1 MLEQKTNN
9 LPKVV
14 VGGLIYQNEK
24 ILICQRKEEGDHPL
38 KWEFPGGKIKNDET
52 NEEALIR
59 EINEELSINIIN
71 YKEMISYNFNYK
83 DLNKRVF
90 IYFYLV
96 NNFSGKVLNNFHKE
110 LKWIEIKDI
119 REYDFLEGDL
129 KIIDHI
135 SSNDFKY

>member
-1 MLEQKTNN
+1 MKIEQI
-9 LPKVV
+9 KVV
-14 VGGLIYQNEK
+14 AGLILQNNK
-24 ILICQRKEEGDHPL
+24 LLICQRPNFKDHPL

-52 NEEALIR
+52 NEVALIR
-59 EINEELSINIIN
+59 EINEELSINILN
-71 YKEMISYNFNYK
+71 YEELISYNFDYK
-83 DLNKRVF
+83 DLKKQVF

>member
-1 MLEQKTNN
+1 MKIEQI
-9 LPKVV
+9 KVV
-14 VGGLIYQNEK
+14 AGLILQNNK
-24 ILICQRKEEGDHPL
+24 LLICQRPNFKDHPL

-71 YKEMISYNFNYK
+71 YEELISYNFNYK
-83 DLNKRVF
+83 DLNKKVF

-135 SSNDFKY
+135 SSNDFKH

>member
-1 MLEQKTNN
+1 MKIKII
-9 LPKVV
+9 KVV
-14 VGGLIYQNEK
+14 AGLILQNDK
-24 ILICQRKEEGDHPL
+24 LLICQRPNFKDHPL

-59 EINEELSINIIN
+59 EINEELSINILN
-71 YKEMISYNFNYK
+71 YEELMSYNFNYK
-83 DLNKRVF
+83 DLNKKVF

-129 KIIDHI
+129 KIIDYI

>member
-1 MLEQKTNN
+1 MKIKII
-9 LPKVV
+9 KVV
-14 VGGLIYQNEK
+14 AGLILQNDK
-24 ILICQRKEEGDHPL
+24 LLISQRPNFKDHPL

-71 YKEMISYNFNYK
+71 CEELISYNFNYK
-83 DLNKRVF
+83 DFNKRVF
-90 IYFYLV
+90 INFYLV

-129 KIIDHI
+129 KIIDYI

>member
-1 MLEQKTNN
+1 MKIKQI
-9 LPKVV
+9 KVV
-14 VGGLIYQNEK
+14 AGLILHNDK
-24 ILICQRKEEGDHPL
+24 LLICQRPKFKEHPL

-71 YKEMISYNFNYK
+71 CEKLLNYEFNYK
-83 DLNKRVF
+83 EFNKKIF

-129 KIIDHI
+129 KIIDFI
-135 SSNDFKY
+135 NSNDFKY

>member
-1 MLEQKTNN
+1 MKIEQI
-9 LPKVV
+9 KVV
-14 VGGLIYQNEK
+14 AGLILQNNK
-24 ILICQRKEEGDHPL
+24 LLICQRPNFKDHPL

-71 YKEMISYNFNYK
+71 YKELISYNFNYK
-83 DLNKRVF
+83 DLNKKVF

>member
-1 MLEQKTNN
+1 MKIEQI
-9 LPKVV
+9 KVV
-14 VGGLIYQNEK
+14 AGLILQNNK
-24 ILICQRKEEGDHPL
+24 LLICQRPNFKDHPL

-71 YKEMISYNFNYK
+71 YEELINYNFDYK
-83 DLNKRVF
+83 DLNKKVF

>member
-1 MLEQKTNN
+1 MRNN
-9 LPKVV
+9 IINV
-14 VGGLIYQNEK
+14 VGGLIIKNQK
-24 ILICQRKEEGDHPL
+24 LLICQRTKNKDHGL

-71 YKEMISYNFNYK
+71 YEELISYNFNYK
-83 DLNKRVF
+83 DLNKKVL

>member
-1 MLEQKTNN
+1 MKIEQI
-9 LPKVV
+9 KVV
-14 VGGLIYQNEK
+14 AGLILQNNK
-24 ILICQRKEEGDHPL
+24 LLICQRPNFKDHPL

-59 EINEELSINIIN
+59 EINEELSINILN
-71 YKEMISYNFNYK
+71 YEELISYKFDYK
-83 DLNKRVF
+83 DLKKQVF

-129 KIIDHI
+129 KIIEHI

>member
-1 MLEQKTNN
+1 MKIEQI
-9 LPKVV
+9 KVV
-14 VGGLIYQNEK
+14 AGLILQNNK
-24 ILICQRKEEGDHPL
+24 LLICQRPNFKDHPL

-71 YKEMISYNFNYK
+71 YEELISYNFNYK
-83 DLNKRVF
+83 DLNKKVL

-96 NNFSGKVLNNFHKE
+96 NNFTGKVLNNFHKE

>member
-1 MLEQKTNN
+1 MKIEQI
-9 LPKVV
+9 KVV
-14 VGGLIYQNEK
+14 AGLILQNNK
-24 ILICQRKEEGDHPL
+24 LLICQRPNFKDHPL

-71 YKEMISYNFNYK
+71 YEELFSYNFNYK
-83 DLNKRVF
+83 DLNKKVF

-135 SSNDFKY
+135 SSNDFKYKR

>member
-1 MLEQKTNN
+1 MKIEQI
-9 LPKVV
+9 KVV
-14 VGGLIYQNEK
+14 AGLILQNNK
-24 ILICQRKEEGDHPL
+24 LLICQRPNFKDHPL

-71 YKEMISYNFNYK
+71 YEELISYNFIYK
-83 DLNKRVF
+83 DLNKKVF

>member
-1 MLEQKTNN
+1 MKIEQI
-9 LPKVV
+9 KVV
-14 VGGLIYQNEK
+14 AGLILQNNK
-24 ILICQRKEEGDHPL
+24 LLICQRPNFKDHPL

-52 NEEALIR
+52 NEVALIR

-71 YKEMISYNFNYK
+71 YEELISYNFNYK
-83 DLNKRVF
+83 DLNKKVF

>member
-1 MLEQKTNN
+1 MKIKQI
-9 LPKVV
+9 KVV
-14 VGGLIYQNEK
+14 AGLILQNDK
-24 ILICQRKEEGDHPL
+24 LLICQRPNFKDHPL

-71 YKEMISYNFNYK
+71 YEGLISYNFNYK

-129 KIIDHI
+129 KIIDYI

>member
-1 MLEQKTNN
+1 MKIKRI
-9 LPKVV
+9 KVV
-14 VGGLIYQNEK
+14 AGLILQNDK
-24 ILICQRKEEGDHPL
+24 LLICQRPKFKEHPL
-38 KWEFPGGKIKNDET
+38 KWEFPGGKIKNDES
-52 NEEALIR
+52 NKEALIR

-71 YKEMISYNFNYK
+71 CEELINYNFNYK
-83 DLNKRVF
+83 DLNKKVF

-129 KIIDHI
+129 KIIEYI

>member
-1 MLEQKTNN
+1 MKIEQI
-9 LPKVV
+9 KVV
-14 VGGLIYQNEK
+14 AGLILQNNK
-24 ILICQRKEEGDHPL
+24 LLICQRPNFKDHPL

-71 YKEMISYNFNYK
+71 YEELICYNFNYK
-83 DLNKRVF
+83 DLNKKVF

>member
-1 MLEQKTNN
+1 MKIKQI
-9 LPKVV
+9 KVV
-14 VGGLIYQNEK
+14 AGLILQNDK
-24 ILICQRKEEGDHPL
+24 LLICQRPNFKDHPL

-71 YKEMISYNFNYK
+71 YEELISYNFNYQ
-83 DLNKRVF
+83 DLNKNVF

>member
-1 MLEQKTNN
+1 MKIEQI
-9 LPKVV
+9 KVV
-14 VGGLIYQNEK
+14 AGLILQNDK
-24 ILICQRKEEGDHPL
+24 LLICQRPNFKDHPL

-71 YKEMISYNFNYK
+71 CEELINYNFNYK
-83 DLNKRVF
+83 DLNKKVF

-129 KIIDHI
+129 KIIEHI
-135 SSNDFKY
+135 SSNDFKYKR

>member
-1 MLEQKTNN
+1 MKIKQT
-9 LPKVV
+9 KVV
-14 VGGLIYQNEK
+14 AGLILQNDK
-24 ILICQRKEEGDHPL
+24 LLICQRPNFKDHPL

-71 YKEMISYNFNYK
+71 CEELISYNFNYK
-83 DLNKRVF
+83 ELNKKVF

-96 NNFSGKVLNNFHKE
+96 NNFNGKVLNNFHKE

-129 KIIDHI
+129 KIIDYI
-135 SSNDFKY
+135 RSNDFKY

>member
-1 MLEQKTNN
+1 MKIEQI
-9 LPKVV
+9 KVV
-14 VGGLIYQNEK
+14 AGLILQNNK
-24 ILICQRKEEGDHPL
+24 LLICQRPNFKDHPL

-71 YKEMISYNFNYK
+71 YEELISYYFNYK
-83 DLNKRVF
+83 DLNKKVF

>member
-1 MLEQKTNN
+1 MKIKQI
-9 LPKVV
+9 KVV
-14 VGGLIYQNEK
+14 AGLIFQNDK
-24 ILICQRKEEGDHPL
+24 LLICQRPNFKDHPL

-59 EINEELSINIIN
+59 EINEELSIKIIN
-71 YKEMISYNFNYK
+71 CEELISYNFYYK
-83 DLNKRVF
+83 DLNKWVF

-96 NNFSGKVLNNFHKE
+96 NNFSGKVLNNFHRE

-129 KIIDHI
+129 KIIDYI

>member
-1 MLEQKTNN
+1 MKIEQI
-9 LPKVV
+9 KVV
-14 VGGLIYQNEK
+14 AGLILQNNK
-24 ILICQRKEEGDHPL
+24 LLICQRPNFKDHPL

-52 NEEALIR
+52 NEEALMR

-71 YKEMISYNFNYK
+71 CEELISYNFNYK
-83 DLNKRVF
+83 DLNKKVF

>member
-1 MLEQKTNN
+1 MKIKRI
-9 LPKVV
+9 KVV
-14 VGGLIYQNEK
+14 AGLILQNDK
-24 ILICQRKEEGDHPL
+24 LLICQRPKFKEHPL
-38 KWEFPGGKIKNDET
+38 KWEFPGGKIKNDES
-52 NEEALIR
+52 NKEALIR

-71 YKEMISYNFNYK
+71 CEELINYNFNYK
-83 DLNKRVF
+83 DLNKKVF

-129 KIIDHI
+129 KIIDYI

>member
-1 MLEQKTNN
+1 MKIKQI
-9 LPKVV
+9 KVV
-14 VGGLIYQNEK
+14 AGLILQNDK
-24 ILICQRKEEGDHPL
+24 LLICQRPNFKDHPL

-59 EINEELSINIIN
+59 EINEELSIKVIN
-71 YKEMISYNFNYK
+71 CDELISYNFNYK
-83 DLNKRVF
+83 DLNKKVF

>member
-1 MLEQKTNN
+1 MKIKQI
-9 LPKVV
+9 KVV
-14 VGGLIYQNEK
+14 AGLILQNDK
-24 ILICQRKEEGDHPL
+24 LLICQRPNFKDHPL

-71 YKEMISYNFNYK
+71 CEKLIDYNFYYK

-129 KIIDHI
+129 KIIDYI
-135 SSNDFKY
+135 SSNAFKY

>member
-1 MLEQKTNN
+1 MKIKQI
-9 LPKVV
+9 KVV
-14 VGGLIYQNEK
+14 AGLILQNDK
-24 ILICQRKEEGDHPL
+24 LLICQRPNFKDHPL
-38 KWEFPGGKIKNDET
+38 KWEFPGGKIKNHET

-71 YKEMISYNFNYK
+71 YEELISYNFYYK
-83 DLNKRVF
+83 DLNKKVF